1 MSQAL
6 VTFVGICTH
15 LREFEL
21 APPEDALDTHDTTP
35 GPYSRTI
42 LVNGS
47 LGARIEA
54 ESIRPHE
61 AILCIPNEFIE
72 DAPAE
77 IPGLEPFSEYT
88 DARTWKMQGVRLY
101 FANASPGMR
110 YEASY
115 MNLPS
120 LTARS
125 SQPSLDLDPRVTRQG
140 RAAAMFDLFSG
151 ELDAYRNEQ
160 AYDAVHVTV
169 RVQFPERVRE
179 LVIVRVWDQQVS
191 RIRLK
196 DHIQGE
202 LAIPPNVF
210 VMNVGSGDT
219 GTDREI
225 DFLLHYDVTT
235 FNPTIDAAPTPD
247 DLSGIRGPNDE
258 DRRFLRYVP
267 GGLSIGC
274 SNSNYP

>member
-1 MSQAL
+1 MSQAK

-21 APPEDALDTHDTTP
+21 VPPEDAFDSHDTTP
-35 GPYSRTI
+35 GSYSRTI

-77 IPGLEPFSEYT
+77 IPGLEPFDEYL
-88 DARTWKMQGVRLY
+88 DARTWKMRGVRLY
-101 FANASPGMR
+101 FANASPGMS
-110 YEASY
+110 YKASY
-115 MNLPS
+115 LNLPS
-120 LTARS
+120 LTERS
-125 SQPSLDLDPRVTRQG
+125 SQPSLDLDPRVVRQG

-151 ELDAYRNEQ
+151 ELNAYRDEQ
-160 AYDAVHVTV
+160 AYDAVHVSVT
-169 RVQFPERVRE
+169 VQFPGRVRE
-179 LVIVRVWDQQVS
+179 LVIVRVWDQHVS

-196 DHIQGE
+196 DHITGGI
-202 LAIPPNVF
+202 ANPPNVF

-235 FNPTIDAAPTPD
+235 WNPNINAAPTPD
-247 DLSGIRGPNDE
+247 DLSGIPGPNE
-258 DRRFLRYVP
+258 EERRFLGYIP